1 MLNQALIAK
10 EYGFLGDVAYL
21 DISLT
26 SMPPMRV
33 REAWKKFIEGYVI
46 PYGTNAGTYF
56 PDILVRARK
65 EMAQLMQVEP
75 SEIAFTHGTGDG
87 MTKLANSFPFA
98 KEDNVVITE
107 EEHASNAIPWLGI
120 EQKGVEIR
128 FAKSENGVVPIANI
142 VAMMDEHT
150 KIVSTASTYFCSG
163 YAIDLKTL
171 GEECHKRG
179 IILAIDAIQ
188 SMGRLTM
195 RPRQWHI
202 SYVAGG
208 AHKGCLG
215 TKGGGYVYCAKELS
229 QILKPYTGS
238 LQSLTNG
245 GRPFPLRHYDQIQ
258 WQPDASRLEG
268 GMYSFGIIE
277 SLANGVSLINELGI
291 ENGDAHIHAMENYLR
306 GKLADLPL
314 KVLDIPEKNRS
325 GLLFIWYP
333 EGADPKAVE
342 QVLLDHKVRATV
354 RQGYIRMG
362 LHFYNTQEQM
372 DRVSQALHEIA
383 KLS

>member
-1 MLNQALIAK
+1 
-10 EYGFLGDVAYL
+10 
-21 DISLT
+21 
-26 SMPPMRV
+26 
-33 REAWKKFIEGYVI
+33 
-46 PYGTNAGTYF
+46 
-56 PDILVRARK
+56 
-65 EMAQLMQVEP
+65 
-75 SEIAFTHGTGDG
+75 
-87 MTKLANSFPFA
+87 MTKLATFFPFA

-215 TKGGGYVYCAKELS
+215 TKGGLC
-229 QILKPYTGS
+229 
-238 LQSLTNG
+238 
-245 GRPFPLRHYDQIQ
+245 
-258 WQPDASRLEG
+258 
-268 GMYSFGIIE
+268 
-277 SLANGVSLINELGI
+277 
-291 ENGDAHIHAMENYLR
+291 
-306 GKLADLPL
+306 
-314 KVLDIPEKNRS
+314 
-325 GLLFIWYP
+325 LL
-333 EGADPKAVE
+333 
-342 QVLLDHKVRATV
+342 
-354 RQGYIRMG
+354 RQGIKPNPEAVYGIAAELDQR
-362 LHFYNTQEQM
+362 
-372 DRVSQALHEIA
+372 RPSVPPAAL
-383 KLS
+383 

>member
-1 MLNQALIAK
+1 MCRTILILSLLLLILPVKAQPKYEVRAAWITAVYGLDWPRTRATTPQTIRKQK
-10 EYGFLGDVAYL
+10 EELVDILDKLKAANFNTVLFQTRTRGDVLYPSS
-21 DISLT
+21 IEPFNSILT
-26 SMPPMRV
+26 GKVGGNP
-33 REAWKKFIEGYVI
+33 GYD
-46 PYGTNAGTYF
+46 P
-56 PDILVRARK
+56 L
-65 EMAQLMQVEP
+65 
-75 SEIAFTHGTGDG
+75 AF
-87 MTKLANSFPFA
+87 
-98 KEDNVVITE
+98 
-107 EEHASNAIPWLGI
+107 AI
-120 EQKGVEIR
+120 
-128 FAKSENGVVPIANI
+128 
-142 VAMMDEHT
+142 
-150 KIVSTASTYFCSG
+150 
-163 YAIDLKTL
+163 
-171 GEECHKRG
+171 EECHKRG

-291 ENGDAHIHAMENYLR
+291 ENVEAHIHAMENYLR